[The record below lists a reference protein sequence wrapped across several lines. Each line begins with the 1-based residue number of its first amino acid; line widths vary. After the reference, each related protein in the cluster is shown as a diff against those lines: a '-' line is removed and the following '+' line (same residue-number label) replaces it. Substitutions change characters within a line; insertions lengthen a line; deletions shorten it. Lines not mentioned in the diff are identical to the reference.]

1 MGVDIKAIPTKYKG
15 YTFRSRQE
23 ARWAVFFDYLGVEYE
38 YEKEGFDLP
47 CGYYLPD
54 FWIPEW
60 KAWIEIKGKEPTK
73 KELEKLIHLSL
84 LVGGYCFLFIS
95 PDKPGI
101 LVGPPFPV
109 CEGQFA
115 EGISANFLYSP
126 AQKRIAPFLGTDPQP
141 EFNLPDM
148 NPFRNADDFVPGICL
163 KCQDDREYDEYGY
176 GDVDTYCP
184 FEGWQHSEFMAEDC
198 NALCRNSDLNSAI
211 QAFKSADFKNG
222 KNTRA

>member
-1 MGVDIKAIPTKYKG
+1 MGVGIKAIPTKYNG

-23 ARWAVFFDYLGVEYE
+23 ARWAVFFDHIGIEYE

-73 KELEKLIHLSL
+73 KELEKLVYLSL
-84 LVGGYCFLFIS
+84 LVGGHCFLFIS

-101 LVGPPFPV
+101 LVGPPYPI
-109 CEGQFA
+109 CQGQFA
-115 EGISANFLYSP
+115 EGASANFLYSP
-126 AQKRIAPFLGTDPQP
+126 AQKRIAPFLYTDPWP
-141 EFNLPDM
+141 EFDLPDM
-148 NPFRNADDFVPGICL
+148 KPFGNDNDFMPGICL
-163 KCQDDREYDEYGY
+163 KCQDKYGY
-176 GDVDTYCP
+176 GGGDTACP
-184 FEGWQHSEFMAEDC
+184 FEGTMHSEFAAEDLKVLYR
-198 NALCRNSDLNSAI
+198 NSDLNSDLNSAI

>member
-1 MGVDIKAIPTKYKG
+1 MGIDIKAILTKYNG

-23 ARWAVFFDYLGVEYE
+23 ARWAVFFDYLGIEYE

-73 KELEKLIHLSL
+73 KELEKLVHLSL
-84 LVGGYCFLFIS
+84 LVGGHCFLFIS

-101 LVGPPFPV
+101 LVGPPFPI
-109 CEGQFA
+109 CEGHFA
-115 EGISANFLYSP
+115 DGISANFLYSP
-126 AQKRIAPFLGTDPQP
+126 AQKRVAPFLHTNPCP
-141 EFNLPDM
+141 EFDMPDM
-148 NPFRNADDFVPGICL
+148 EPFGSSDDFLPSICL

-176 GDVDTYCP
+176 GGRDTYCP
-184 FEGWQHSEFMAEDC
+184 FEGYMYSEFMAEDH
-198 NALCRNSDLNSAI
+198 NALCRNACLNSAI